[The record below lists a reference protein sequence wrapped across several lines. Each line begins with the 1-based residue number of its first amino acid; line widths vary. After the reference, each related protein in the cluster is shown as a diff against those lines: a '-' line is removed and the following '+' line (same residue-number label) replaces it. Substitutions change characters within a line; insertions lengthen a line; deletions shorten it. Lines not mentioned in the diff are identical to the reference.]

1 MLRLILP
8 PKSFKKQNRMI
19 RNVTLEEMGEAF
31 KQLEEQ
37 GWKPQWCNKPVP
49 QFDSVEKA
57 EKFME
62 SGDIT
67 PDGYVWLPEEPT
79 DKA

>member
-1 MLRLILP
+1 
-8 PKSFKKQNRMI
+8 MI
-19 RNVTLEEMGEAF
+19 RNATTEELKESF
-31 KQLEEQ
+31 KRMEEQ
-37 GWKPQWCNKPVP
+37 GWNPQWCSKPVP

-67 PDGYVWLPEEPT
+67 PDGDVWMPEEPK
-79 DKA
+79 DEA

>member
-1 MLRLILP
+1 
-8 PKSFKKQNRMI
+8 MI

-37 GWKPQWCNKPVP
+37 GWKPQCCSKPVP

>member
-1 MLRLILP
+1 
-8 PKSFKKQNRMI
+8 MI
-19 RNVTLEEMGEAF
+19 RNATTEELKESV
-31 KQLEEQ
+31 KQMEEQ
-37 GWKPQWCNKPVP
+37 GWNPQWCSKPVP